1 MCDSV
6 PEIHSALIHTA
17 FVPKEGYQFIVLDFV
32 AIEAHMLSFLANGT
46 WHLKVFADN
55 GDIYCTSAL
64 AIFHVSIEK
73 TLSHRF
79 ICSHVHEELIIER
92 SMAVSLDAICEQIG
106 EQT

>member
-1 MCDSV
+1 M
-6 PEIHSALIHTA
+6 
-17 FVPKEGYQFIVLDFV
+17 
-32 AIEAHMLSFLANGT
+32 
-46 WHLKVFADN
+46 
-55 GDIYCTSAL
+55 
-64 AIFHVSIEK
+64 K